1 MNRTPGVRVLPNA
14 ITVLALCSGL
24 SAVRFAL
31 SGDFDLCIA
40 AVALAAVFDS
50 LDGRIARLLDATS
63 KMGAELDSL
72 SDAIAFGVAPAL
84 VVFIWVLHDYR
95 AGWVV
100 TLVFA
105 VCMILRL
112 ARFNTLLDDRE
123 QPPYSKEF
131 FTGVPAPAG
140 GLLAMLP
147 LALFEQV
154 GNGWWASPA
163 VVTVWTVAVAAL
175 LISRIPTL
183 SAKTVRVPPKAV
195 APLLVLVGL
204 LAAAIITFPLGTLVV
219 AMVVYLVHIPFSV
232 RRYHWLARHPEAWSV
247 APRERRAIRRAGVAR
262 RLGLRPPLRRVAGV
276 ARRAV
281 GRPRRQDVPT
291 GPAMAQMESGNPLT
305 PVPPVLPRRG
315 WRRVGLRRA
324 GVRRVAQSRPG
335 DSVRDSRDSRGDSR
349 TDSRSDSRSDDR
361 RID

>member
-1 MNRTPGVRVLPNA
+1 
-14 ITVLALCSGL
+14 VLALCAGL
-24 SAVRFAL
+24 SAVQFAMNGYYEL
-31 SGDFDLCIA
+31 AIA
-40 AVALAAVFDS
+40 AIGLAAVFDS

-84 VVFIWVLHDYR
+84 VLFIWRLHEYR

-112 ARFNTLLDDRE
+112 ARFNTLLDDTE
-123 QPPYSKEF
+123 QPPFSKEF
-131 FTGVPAPAG
+131 FVGVPAPAG

-147 LALFEQV
+147 LAMFMQV
-154 GNGWWASPA
+154 GDGWWAGRV

-183 SAKTVRVPPKAV
+183 SAKTVRVPAKAV
-195 APLLVLVGL
+195 APMLVAVGL
-204 LAAAIITFPLGTLVV
+204 LAAALITFPLGTLVA
-219 AMVVYLVHIPFSV
+219 AMIVYLLHIPFAV
-232 RRYHWLARHPEAWSV
+232 RRYHWLAGHPEAW
-247 APRERRAIRRAGVAR
+247 AAKPRERRAIRRAGSAR

-281 GRPRRQDVPT
+281 GRPRQEDVPT
-291 GPAMAQMESGNPLT
+291 APFVLPPEAGAQVIGSSPMPAPQ
-305 PVPPVLPRRG
+305 VLPRRG
-315 WRRVGLRRA
+315 WRRVGLRRVGLRRA
-324 GVRRVAQSRPG
+324 GSRPG
-335 DSVRDSRDSRGDSR
+335 DG
-349 TDSRSDSRSDDR
+349 DR
-361 RID
+361 RG

>member
-1 MNRTPGVRVLPNA
+1 VPTRTTPGVRVLPNA

-24 SAVRFAL
+24 SAVQFAM
-31 SGDFDLCIA
+31 SGYYQLAIA
-40 AVALAAVFDS
+40 AVGLAAVFDS

-84 VVFIWVLHDYR
+84 VIFIWRLHEYR

-105 VCMILRL
+105 VCMVLRL
-112 ARFNTLLDDRE
+112 ARFNTLLDDAD
-123 QPPYSKEF
+123 QPPYAKEF
-131 FTGVPAPAG
+131 FVGVPAPAG

-147 LALFEQV
+147 LALFEQI
-154 GNGWWASPA
+154 GTGWWSSRV

-183 SAKTVRVPPKAV
+183 SAKTVRVPAKAV

-204 LAAAIITFPLGTLVV
+204 LAAAIITFPLGTLVA
-219 AMVVYLVHIPFSV
+219 AMLAYLAHIPLAM
-232 RRYHWLARHPEAWSV
+232 RRYRWLAGHPEAWAV
-247 APRERRAIRRAGVAR
+247 PPRERRAIRRAGTAR
-262 RLGLRPPLRRVAGV
+262 RLGLRPPLRRVAGA

-281 GRPRRQDVPT
+281 GRPRRDAVPT
-291 GPAMAQMESGNPLT
+291 GPLMLPMEPGLR
-305 PVPPVLPRRG
+305 PVPAPAPTRRG
-315 WRRVGLRRA
+315 WRRVGLRRV
-324 GVRRVAQSRPG
+324 GLRRVGQARPG
-335 DSVRDSRDSRGDSR
+335 ESS
-349 TDSRSDSRSDDR
+349 DR
-361 RID
+361 RSG

>member
-1 MNRTPGVRVLPNA
+1 VATEPTVATRTPGVRVLPNA
-14 ITVLALCSGL
+14 ITVLALCAGL

-31 SGDFDLCIA
+31 SGDYELSIA

-84 VVFIWVLHDYR
+84 VLFVWVLHDYR

-112 ARFNTLLDDRE
+112 ARFNTLLDDTE
-123 QPPYSKEF
+123 QVPYSKEF
-131 FTGVPAPAG
+131 FVGVPAPAG
-140 GLLAMLP
+140 GLLALLP
-147 LALFEQV
+147 LALFRQI

-163 VVTVWTVAVAAL
+163 VVTVWTVGVAAL

-183 SAKTVRVPPKAV
+183 SAKTVKVPPKAV
-195 APLLVLVGL
+195 APMLVLVGL
-204 LAAAIITFPLGTLVV
+204 LAAAIITFPLGTLVA
-219 AMVVYLVHIPFSV
+219 AMLVYLLHIPFAM
-232 RRYHWLARHPEAWSV
+232 RRYRWLANHPEAWAV
-247 APRERRAIRRAGVAR
+247 APRERRAIRRAGAAR

-281 GRPRRQDVPT
+281 GRPRREDVPT
-291 GPAMAQMESGNPLT
+291 TPLMLPMDAPA
-305 PVPPVLPRRG
+305 VPTTMPPAPQVLPRRG
-315 WRRVGLRRA
+315 WRRVGLRRV
-324 GVRRVAQSRPG
+324 GIRKVGQTRPG
-335 DSVRDSRDSRGDSR
+335 DTTG
-349 TDSRSDSRSDDR
+349 DR
-361 RID
+361 RAR